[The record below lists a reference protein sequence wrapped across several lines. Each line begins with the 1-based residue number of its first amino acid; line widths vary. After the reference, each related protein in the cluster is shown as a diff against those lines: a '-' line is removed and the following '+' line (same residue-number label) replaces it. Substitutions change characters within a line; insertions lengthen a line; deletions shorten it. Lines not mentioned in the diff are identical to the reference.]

1 MVLLKYYLLRPE
13 FVRAPPRSLR
23 NTVVMSSS
31 PQKTHH
37 TYRCTR
43 YCVASTKNLA
53 ERMVDAACFKARCSC
68 AKWHHQ
74 IRAQNAVGCA
84 SRKHAKALIDGLKRI
99 DDTRHPHAT
108 LDTLD
113 RRIEEFK
120 NHHNRSS
127 FLTDLLGSRNYYVE
141 DAVEALKT
149 RTLTTQRNA
158 KMKVFDEGSTFVA
171 DDDEERSR
179 EETSKEILRLYD
191 KNGVASCLFACE
203 SDDAEELKRMIQ
215 RHDDD
220 ACEFVEDRC
229 ERCEERFS
237 RKFRKRHEKKCP
249 LYECECPLKCGTVLK
264 RNQMDLHVA
273 TRCENRRAIECPYE
287 KFGCCSPAE
296 PITTEK
302 TFDAHVRENCA
313 NHLFTVVTQKI
324 LPKISVVLEHEHV
337 RIEKQLHE
345 HLQANNRNHEKL
357 KRFSEDDELKW
368 TKTNFGHVET
378 RLKAAEQSLEKERR
392 DKLALM
398 KRIENIETA
407 LLAKK

>member
-1 MVLLKYYLLRPE
+1 M
-13 FVRAPPRSLR
+13 S
-23 NTVVMSSS
+23 SSS

-43 YCVASTKNLA
+43 CCVASTKNLA
-53 ERMVDAACFKARCSC
+53 ERMVDAACFSAVY
-68 AKWHHQ
+68 
-74 IRAQNAVGCA
+74 AQSGIIA
-84 SRKHAKALIDGLKRI
+84 SVLKTPSDVLPVHAKALIDELKRI
-99 DDTRHPHAT
+99 DDARYPAT
-108 LDTLD
+108 LDALE

-120 NHHNRSS
+120 NHNRS
-127 FLTDLLGSRNYYVE
+127 FLTDLGSRKHVE

-149 RTLTTQRNA
+149 RTLTQRNA
-158 KMKVFDEGSTFVA
+158 MKVFDEGSIFVA
-171 DDDEERSR
+171 DDEERSR

-273 TRCENRRAIECPYE
+273 TRCENRAIECPYE

-296 PITTEK
+296 PITEK
-302 TFDAHVRENCA
+302 TFDAHARENCA
-313 NHLFTVVTQKI
+313 NHLFTVTSKV
-324 LPKISVVLEHEHV
+324 LPKLSVLEHEHV

-357 KRFSEDDELKW
+357 KRFSEDELKW

-398 KRIENIETA
+398 KRIENIERA
-407 LLAKK
+407 LMAKK

>member
-1 MVLLKYYLLRPE
+1 MVLLKYYLLKRPE

-23 NTVVMSSS
+23 NTVVIMSSS
-31 PQKTHH
+31 PQKTH

-43 YCVASTKNLA
+43 CCVASTKTLA
-53 ERMVDAACFKARCSC
+53 ERMVDAACFSAVY
-68 AKWHHQ
+68 
-74 IRAQNAVGCA
+74 AQSGIIKSVLKTP
-84 SRKHAKALIDGLKRI
+84 SDVLPVHAKALIDGLKRI
-99 DDTRHPHAT
+99 DDTRHPNAT

-120 NHHNRSS
+120 NHNRS
-127 FLTDLLGSRNYYVE
+127 FLTDLSGSRNYVE

-149 RTLTTQRNA
+149 RTLTQRNA
-158 KMKVFDEGSTFVA
+158 MKVFDEGSTFVA

-191 KNGVASCLFACE
+191 KNGVVSCLFACE

-273 TRCENRRAIECPYE
+273 TRCENRAIECPYE

-296 PITTEK
+296 PITEK
-302 TFDAHVRENCA
+302 TFDAHARENCA
-313 NHLFTVVTQKI
+313 NHLFMVTQKI
-324 LPKISVVLEHEHV
+324 LPKISVLEHEHV

-357 KRFSEDDELKW
+357 KRFSEDELKW

>member
-1 MVLLKYYLLRPE
+1 
-13 FVRAPPRSLR
+13 
-23 NTVVMSSS
+23 MSSS
-31 PQKTHH
+31 PSSQTLPKKKNNA
-37 TYRCTR
+37 YRCTR
-43 YCVASTKNLA
+43 CCVASTKNLA
-53 ERMVDAACFKARCSC
+53 ERMLDAACFSAVY
-68 AKWHHQ
+68 
-74 IRAQNAVGCA
+74 AQSGVK
-84 SRKHAKALIDGLKRI
+84 SVLKTPSDVLPMHAQALIDGLKRV
-99 DDTRHPHAT
+99 DGRHPVT
-108 LDTLD
+108 LETLE

-120 NHHNRSS
+120 NQHRS
-127 FLTDLLGSRNYYVE
+127 FLTDLGSRKHVE
-141 DAVEALKT
+141 DAVEALKAN
-149 RTLTTQRNA
+149 TLTQRNA
-158 KMKVFDEGSTFVA
+158 MKVFDEGSTFVV
-171 DDDEERSR
+171 DDEERSR

-203 SDDAEELKRMIQ
+203 SDDTEELKRMIQ

-273 TRCENRRAIECPYE
+273 TRCENRAIECPYE

-296 PITTEK
+296 PITEK
-302 TFDAHVRENCA
+302 TFDAHARENCA
-313 NHLFTVVTQKI
+313 NHLFTVTQKI
-324 LPKISVVLEHEHV
+324 LPKISVLEHEHV

-357 KRFSEDDELKW
+357 KRFSEDELKW